1 MVPGILKALQSNR
14 SSRMAEGVKLFEV
27 SDVMLLDPSSD
38 VGARN
43 ERRLAA
49 LYTGPTAGFEVI
61 HGLVDRIM
69 QLLEVPVRPFKWQ
82 QPASGGAAAA
92 PASGASAAVP
102 AATCAAPPAAAAA
115 AGSFGRGGKR
125 YYIEPAPEV
134 ASYFP
139 GRGARV
145 VLESAD
151 GGHKVVLGTF
161 GVLHPK
167 VLANFELVYPVSVVE
182 LNIEPFLL

>member
-1 MVPGILKALQSNR
+1 MIPGILKALMSNR
-14 SSRMAEGVKLFEV
+14 GARVSEGLRLFEI
-27 SDVMLLDPSSD
+27 SDVLLLDTSSD

-43 ERRLAA
+43 ERRLGA

-69 QLLEVPVRPFKWQ
+69 QLLEVPHRPFKW
-82 QPASGGAAAA
+82 AA
-92 PASGASAAVP
+92 
-102 AATCAAPPAAAAA
+102 AAAAA
-115 AGSFGRGGKR
+115 AGGSAGAAAEAEAASYGRAGTR
-125 YYIEPAPEV
+125 YFVEEEKDI

-145 VLESAD
+145 VLESAAP
-151 GGHKVVLGTF
+151 GVARRVVGTF

-167 VLANFELVYPVSVVE
+167 VLANFELSYPVSVVE
-182 LNIEPFLL
+182 INIEPFLL